1 MKITRIQ
8 RIRGHRVFRDFVWP
22 SNGLPDFGRFNLI
35 YGWNGAGKTTISNLF
50 RHLQRKEAITE
61 GDVQFLIEGS
71 VVQGSSLA
79 TTALPQVK
87 VFNRDT
93 VSRLVFE
100 SPDQQFPP
108 IYVIGEESG
117 QKQQKIEALKQEL
130 AASISDAG
138 SWVGRKSSAES
149 AFESFCSD
157 QAQSIKNLLTVPG
170 GGRYN
175 NYNKADFKRTAD
187 SLVAAAAMPTPLTA
201 ETREKYLATKSGAA
215 MDKVPL
221 LSLRYPDLIDLT
233 GKVRKLLEKSVLSNI
248 LEELTTDPKVASWA
262 GEGLTLHTGERATDT
277 CRFCKQPLSADRLKH
292 LQAHFND
299 EFKQFQG
306 AIDDLI
312 ASVVSAKD
320 SLASL
325 SPPNKSLLY
334 PHLAQEY
341 EKQVNTLLLQSNM
354 VKAYLDALKA
364 ALLAKKEEPFTTLEL
379 DSFLTNKTSPRE
391 PTGTLEK
398 VFQIILAGFSA
409 ISASLGKNAF
419 DRINSLIAAHNQH
432 TDNFAGEVDQARKA
446 LEKDEVLAALAD
458 YQAKKQSISEAESGL
473 AAVKGTTEGIRA
485 KIAALEQDIRNHRIP
500 ADELNKEMATY
511 LGRDELRF
519 ETKDTGYTISRNGQP
534 ASHLSEGERT
544 AIAFMYF
551 LKSLSGEDFDLKRGI
566 VVVDDPVSSLDANSL
581 YSAFGFMKARTE
593 KAGQLFVL
601 THNFTFFRQV
611 KNWFNYIEKLRGRKP
626 DPAKLKHVRFYM
638 LKAPVTDGQRNAQ
651 IVVLDDLLH
660 EYESEYH
667 YLFRT
672 VYEVAHR
679 QATAQLADY
688 YGLPNTG
695 RRLLETVLA
704 FKYPEKSGELYQQL
718 MGVEGFD
725 EAKKA
730 RIIRFTN
737 TYSHNNQIEDP
748 EHDLSI
754 LAETPNILSDI
765 LSLIEHVDADHYKG
779 MVNSVAPPVVP
790 AGSG

>member
-1 MKITRIQ
+1 MKIARIQ
-8 RIRGHRVFRDFVWP
+8 RIRGHRVFRDFAWP
-22 SNGLPDFGRFNLI
+22 SSGLPDFGRFNLV
-35 YGWNGAGKTTISNLF
+35 YGWNGSGKTTFSNLF
-50 RHLQRKEAITE
+50 RHLQHKEAITD

-71 VVQGSSLA
+71 TVQGDALA
-79 TTALPQVK
+79 TTTLPQVK

-108 IYVIGEESG
+108 IYVIGEESS

-130 AASISDAG
+130 EVSNSDAA

-157 QAQSIKNLLTVPG
+157 QAQSIKNLLTAPG

-187 SLVAAAAMPTPLTA
+187 SLVAAAATLTPLAA
-201 ETREKYLATKSGAA
+201 ESREKYLATKSGTVK
-215 MDKVPL
+215 DKIPS

-233 GKVRKLLEKSVLSNI
+233 EKVRKLLEKAVLSNI
-248 LEELTTDPKVASWA
+248 LQELASDPKVAAWA
-262 GEGLTLHTGERATDT
+262 GDGLALHTGERVTDT
-277 CRFCKQPLSADRLKH
+277 CRFCNQPLSAERLKH

-299 EFKQFQG
+299 EFKQFQST
-306 AIDDLI
+306 IDDLI
-312 ASVVSAKD
+312 TGVVSAKD
-320 SLASL
+320 SLTSL

-341 EKQVNTLLLQSNM
+341 EKQVSTLLLQSNM
-354 VKAYLDALKA
+354 VKSYLDALKA
-364 ALLAKKEEPFTTLEL
+364 ALLAKKEEPFTALEL
-379 DSFLTNKTSPRE
+379 SSFLTNKTSPRE
-391 PTGTLEK
+391 PAGTLEK
-398 VFQIILAGFSA
+398 VFQIVLAGFAA

-419 DRINSLIAAHNQH
+419 DKINSLIATHNQH
-432 TDNFAGEVDQARKA
+432 TDNFAGEVEQARKA
-446 LEKDEVLAALAD
+446 LEKDEVLAALAN
-458 YQAKKQSISEAESGL
+458 YQSKKQSIAEAESGL
-473 AAVKGTTEGIRA
+473 AAAKGTTEGVRA
-485 KIAALEQDIRNHRIP
+485 KIVALEQDIRNHRTP
-500 ADELNKEMATY
+500 ADELNKEMAAY

-551 LKSLSGEDFDLKRGI
+551 LKSLGGEDFDLKRGI

-611 KNWFNYIEKLRGRKP
+611 KNWFNYIERLKGRKP

-638 LKAPVTDGQRNAQ
+638 LKAPVINGQRNAQ
-651 IVVLDDLLH
+651 LLVLDDLLH

-667 YLFRT
+667 YLFRM
-672 VYEVAHR
+672 VYEAAHR
-679 QATAQLADY
+679 QATAPLADY
-688 YGLPNTG
+688 YGLPNMG

-704 FKYPEKSGELYQQL
+704 FKFPEKSGELYQQL
-718 MGVEGFD
+718 MMVEGFD

-737 TYSHNNQIEDP
+737 TYSHNGQIEEP

-754 LAETPNILSDI
+754 LAETPDILRDI

-779 MVNSVAPPVVP
+779 MVNSIE
-790 AGSG
+790 